1 MGKVKASLYEDTIV
15 GPSWFLSMED
25 FLDIVVPVVMQKE
38 SMYTGKRLNDK
49 GHPED
54 LMIIVTDIVETV
66 ALTLVAIGPKQ
77 GSQLNK

>member
-1 MGKVKASLYEDTIV
+1 MGKVKASIYEDTIV

-25 FLDIVVPVVMQKE
+25 FLDIVVPVVLQKQ
-38 SMYTGKRLNDK
+38 SMYTGKWLKER

-66 ALTLVAIGPKQ
+66 ALTLMAVGPKQ
-77 GSQLNK
+77 ESQLEK

>member
-1 MGKVKASLYEDTIV
+1 LGKVKASLYEDIV
-15 GPSWFLSMED
+15 GPSWFLSMEE
-25 FLDIVVPVVMQKE
+25 FLDIVVPVVMQKQ
-38 SMYTGKRLNDK
+38 SMYTGKWLKEK

-77 GSQLNK
+77 ESQLNK

>member
-1 MGKVKASLYEDTIV
+1 
-15 GPSWFLSMED
+15 
-25 FLDIVVPVVMQKE
+25 MQKQ
-38 SMYTGKRLNDK
+38 SMYTGKWLKEK

-77 GSQLNK
+77 ESQLNK

>member
-1 MGKVKASLYEDTIV
+1 MGKVKASLYEDIV
-15 GPSWFLSMED
+15 GPSWFLSMEE
-25 FLDIVVPVVMQKE
+25 FLDIVVPVVMQKQ
-38 SMYTGKRLNDK
+38 SMYTGKWLKEK

-77 GSQLNK
+77 ESQLNK

>member
-1 MGKVKASLYEDTIV
+1 LGKVKASLYEQEIA
-15 GPSWFLSMED
+15 GPPWFLSMED
-25 FLDIVVPVVMQKE
+25 FLDIIVPVVLQKQ
-38 SMYTGKRLNDK
+38 SMYTGKWLKER

-77 GSQLNK
+77 ESQLEK